1 MLGFEEVEKYDP
13 ELAQAM
19 SDELTRQRTHIELI
33 ASENLVSKAV
43 MAAMGSVLTNKY
55 AEGYPGKR
63 YYGGCEHVDVVETLA
78 IERAKELFGA
88 DFANVQAHS
97 GAQANMAVFFALLT
111 PGDTVLSMSLAHGG
125 HLSHGSPVNMSGK
138 YFNIVPYGVTED
150 TNTIDYDEV
159 RRIALECKPKLILAG
174 ASAYPR
180 IIDFKKFAD
189 IASEVGAYF
198 MVDMAH
204 IAGLVAAGCH
214 PSPMPYADV
223 VTTTTH
229 KTLRGPRGGL
239 ILTNNE
245 EIAVKINKAIFPGI
259 QGGPLMHTIAAK
271 AVCFKEALDPSFKTY
286 AEQVVKNAS
295 VLADTLMAEGFKLV
309 SGGTD
314 NHLMLV
320 NLTDTGVTGKEA
332 EKMLDEVGI
341 TVNKNAI
348 PFDTKSPFVT
358 SGIRIGTPASTSRG
372 FKEEDMVEVGKL
384 IAMTIKDFE
393 KNKDE
398 VKTRVKALCDKY
410 PLYR

>member
-1 MLGFEEVEKYDP
+1 MEKYEKMKSFDP
-13 ELAQAM
+13 EIYAAIQ
-19 SDELTRQRTHIELI
+19 DETNRQNNKIELI
-33 ASENLVSKAV
+33 ASENFVSERIMEAN
-43 MAAMGSVLTNKY
+43 GSPLTNKY

-223 VTTTTH
+223 VNTTTH

-239 ILTNNE
+239 ILTV
-245 EIAVKINKAIFPGI
+245 IPTSSSIFSASLPVTPVSVRFTSIRWLSVPPLTSLKPSAISVSARTDAFLTTCSAYVLKLGSSASLKHTALAAI
-259 QGGPLMHTIAAK
+259 VCIRGP
-271 AVCFKEALDPSFKTY
+271 P
-286 AEQVVKNAS
+286 
-295 VLADTLMAEGFKLV
+295 
-309 SGGTD
+309 
-314 NHLMLV
+314 
-320 NLTDTGVTGKEA
+320 
-332 EKMLDEVGI
+332 
-341 TVNKNAI
+341 
-348 PFDTKSPFVT
+348 
-358 SGIRIGTPASTSRG
+358 
-372 FKEEDMVEVGKL
+372 
-384 IAMTIKDFE
+384 
-393 KNKDE
+393 
-398 VKTRVKALCDKY
+398 
-410 PLYR
+410 